1 MTSFSSIFKE
11 LTKSKLR
18 LVRRLAFLQIVVG
31 VLLGFWALLRMA
43 FQGESKSYMLTAFIT
58 ITPLFDL
65 AYLFLSS
72 RKNEQVY
79 ASQTWRLAPIK
90 NSALLFANLGS
101 AIIDGIFLVI
111 LQIAM
116 IVIAGL
122 PVIITSEFWQTTF
135 KNFGSIGE
143 GKLWQDIH
151 LADLLS
157 VILLIILIGM
167 FIYLAVSL
175 INFTGKIVSDFLPE
189 KISKLVYF
197 LVVVSLTC
205 IGLIFL
211 MNVYW
216 FVMNSL
222 TGFLQNGMFLTTL
235 SKDAIDVRSN
245 LTENYLTMA
254 VVLVVDIIL
263 IIVNIFLLNKYHEAK
278 I

>member
-11 LTKSKLR
+11 LTKNKVR
-18 LVRRLAFLQIVVG
+18 LVRRLVFLQIVVG
-31 VLLGFWALLRMA
+31 ILLGFWALFYSA
-43 FQGESKSYMLTAFIT
+43 FEGESKAYFLISFIT
-58 ITPLFDL
+58 ITPLFDV

-90 NSALLFANLGS
+90 ESTLLLANLFS
-101 AIIDGIFLVI
+101 AIVDGLYLVVI
-111 LQIAM
+111 QLAM
-116 IVIAGL
+116 ILIAGL
-122 PVIITSEFWQTTF
+122 PIIGTNEFWKTTF

-151 LADLLS
+151 ITDLIS
-157 VILLIILIGM
+157 VIVLLILIGI

-197 LVVVSLTC
+197 LVVFSLTC

-211 MNVYW
+211 INVYW
-216 FVMNSL
+216 FVMDSV

-235 SKDAIDVRSN
+235 GKDAIDVRSD
-245 LTENYLTMA
+245 LTGNYLTMA
-254 VVLVVDIIL
+254 VVLAVDIIL
-263 IIVNIFLLNKYHEAK
+263 IAINVVLLRKYHEAK

>member
-31 VLLGFWALLRMA
+31 VLLGFWALLKMA

-122 PVIITSEFWQTTF
+122 PVIITNEFWQTTF

>member
-18 LVRRLAFLQIVVG
+18 LVRRLALLQIVVG
-31 VLLGFWALLRMA
+31 VLLGFWALLKMA

-65 AYLFLSS
+65 EYLFLSS

-111 LQIAM
+111 LQIVM

-122 PVIITSEFWQTTF
+122 PVIITNEFWQTTF

>member
-18 LVRRLAFLQIVVG
+18 LVRRLALLQIVVG
-31 VLLGFWALLRMA
+31 VLLGFWALLKMA

-111 LQIAM
+111 LQIVM

-122 PVIITSEFWQTTF
+122 PVIITNEFWQTTF

-235 SKDAIDVRSN
+235 SKDAVDVRSN

>member
-122 PVIITSEFWQTTF
+122 PVIITNEFWQTTF

-263 IIVNIFLLNKYHEAK
+263 IIVNIFILNKYHEAK

>member
-18 LVRRLAFLQIVVG
+18 LVRRLALLQIVVG
-31 VLLGFWALLRMA
+31 VLLGFWALLKMA

-111 LQIAM
+111 LQIVM

-122 PVIITSEFWQTTF
+122 PVIITNEFLQTTF

>member
-43 FQGESKSYMLTAFIT
+43 FQGESKSCMLTAFIT

-122 PVIITSEFWQTTF
+122 PVIITNEFWQTTF

>member
-18 LVRRLAFLQIVVG
+18 LVRRLALLQIVVG
-31 VLLGFWALLRMA
+31 VLLGFWALLKMA

-111 LQIAM
+111 LQIVM

-122 PVIITSEFWQTTF
+122 PVIITNEFWQTTF

-175 INFTGKIVSDFLPE
+175 INFTGKIVRDFLPE

>member
-18 LVRRLAFLQIVVG
+18 LVRRLALLQIVVG
-31 VLLGFWALLRMA
+31 VLLGFWALLKMA

-122 PVIITSEFWQTTF
+122 PVIITNEFWQTTF

-143 GKLWQDIH
+143 EKLWQDIH

-175 INFTGKIVSDFLPE
+175 INFTEKIVSDFLPE

>member
-18 LVRRLAFLQIVVG
+18 LVRRLALLQIVVG
-31 VLLGFWALLRMA
+31 VLLGFWALLKMA

-58 ITPLFDL
+58 ITPLCDL

-111 LQIAM
+111 LQIVM

-122 PVIITSEFWQTTF
+122 PVIITNEFWQTTF

>member
-122 PVIITSEFWQTTF
+122 PVIITNEFWQTTF

-216 FVMNSL
+216 FVMNLL

>member
-18 LVRRLAFLQIVVG
+18 LVRRLELLQIVVG
-31 VLLGFWALLRMA
+31 VLLGFWALLKMA

-111 LQIAM
+111 LQIVM

-122 PVIITSEFWQTTF
+122 PVIITNEFWQTTF